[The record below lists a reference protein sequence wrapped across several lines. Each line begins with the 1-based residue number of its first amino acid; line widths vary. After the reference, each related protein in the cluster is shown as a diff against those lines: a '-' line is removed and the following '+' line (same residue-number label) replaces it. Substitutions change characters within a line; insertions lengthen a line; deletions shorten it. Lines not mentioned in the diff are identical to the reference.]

1 MLWSVAVSRRPP
13 NVMIG
18 VRHAKYMKKNEAR
31 HCTCKES
38 LKSLKYHGVLRR
50 TSLRNPPNSLHN
62 KTHSTSG
69 EQYTYIITKSH
80 QINNTINFS
89 LNSKVCLTY
98 WPLSSHSKLL
108 WRYATVQSWIILK
121 VALQSTPVHCLWY
134 VRNVYRRISS
144 NQNKRII
151 YRRPLQWMWLIR
163 VLEATST
170 CQYEPASH
178 LHAAPLLQP
187 HVLMQTPPWLV
198 PSDHL
203 EASVDL
209 ASCASPVQ
217 ATSTVHATLQ
227 TVTNTTLQH
236 LRSAHTVTEYWYL
249 ASWQNA
255 AQEI

>member
-151 YRRPLQWMWLIR
+151 YRRPLQWMWLIQ
-163 VLEATST
+163 VLEALA
-170 CQYEPASH
+170 PASTSQRRISMLLLFCSHMSWCRLLHDWCH
-178 LHAAPLLQP
+178 LTIWRLQWIWLLALLLCKQHRQYMP
-187 HVLMQTPPWLV
+187 RCRQLLILHYNT
-198 PSDHL
+198 
-203 EASVDL
+203 
-209 ASCASPVQ
+209 CVQ
-217 ATSTVHATLQ
+217 LTQ
-227 TVTNTTLQH
+227 
-236 LRSAHTVTEYWYL
+236 
-249 ASWQNA
+249 
-255 AQEI
+255 